1 MNMPQQPY
9 GLASPESL
17 AINSEFLSSLRNA
30 GDYSDRSA
38 ALSPAQRE
46 AECLGSD
53 VDASLGLIAARA
65 QALVR
70 GSGAAI
76 ALAIS
81 ESTPM
86 VCQASVGVNAPPVG
100 AKLQVG
106 SGFSGECVRTGKVL
120 RCDDTET
127 DSRVDRERCQVL
139 DIRSM
144 IVAPVREGENV
155 IGIIEVFSCKPGA
168 FHEND
173 SMILQRLAE
182 IILASLNRAPH
193 AQSQAASAVAP
204 AARDSSP
211 RLNPEDKNLD
221 GARRSRAS
229 GLLLIATAATI
240 VLAFGYTIASW
251 IQQRAHVGQSKNQA
265 ALMASQSPMP
275 LRPTHPASSSV
286 NLANDAGNLEQL
298 RQLADHGDPP
308 AQYALG
314 VHYAFGDGVRQNYA
328 EAVRWFS
335 RAADEGHVTSQA
347 TLGAYYMV
355 GRGVTVDLTKAY
367 FWAYLAS
374 VGGDNGSKLRVEKL
388 SSQIPRSQ
396 ILALQRQAN
405 ERSHQRHLADKQFGN

>member
-1 MNMPQQPY
+1 
-9 GLASPESL
+9 
-17 AINSEFLSSLRNA
+17 
-30 GDYSDRSA
+30 
-38 ALSPAQRE
+38 
-46 AECLGSD
+46 
-53 VDASLGLIAARA
+53 
-65 QALVR
+65 
-70 GSGAAI
+70 
-76 ALAIS
+76 
-81 ESTPM
+81 
-86 VCQASVGVNAPPVG
+86 
-100 AKLQVG
+100 
-106 SGFSGECVRTGKVL
+106 
-120 RCDDTET
+120 
-127 DSRVDRERCQVL
+127 
-139 DIRSM
+139 M
-144 IVAPVREGENV
+144 IVAPLREGENV

-173 SMILQRLAE
+173 SVILQRLAE
-182 IILASLNRAPH
+182 IILAFNRAPH

-221 GARRSRAS
+221 GAGHSRAS

-251 IQQRAHVGQSKNQA
+251 IQQRPHVGQSKNQA
-265 ALMASQSPMP
+265 ALTASQSPIP
-275 LRPTHPASSSV
+275 LRSTHPASSLV
-286 NLANDAGNLEQL
+286 NLANEAGNLEQL

-355 GRGVTVDLTKAY
+355 GRGVTVDLSKAY

-374 VGGDNGSKLRVEKL
+374 VGGDTGSKLRVEKL
-388 SSQIPRSQ
+388 SSQIPPSQ
-396 ILALQRQAN
+396 VISLQQQAHKWFH
-405 ERSHQRHLADKQFGN
+405 ERHSEGSFQPGH